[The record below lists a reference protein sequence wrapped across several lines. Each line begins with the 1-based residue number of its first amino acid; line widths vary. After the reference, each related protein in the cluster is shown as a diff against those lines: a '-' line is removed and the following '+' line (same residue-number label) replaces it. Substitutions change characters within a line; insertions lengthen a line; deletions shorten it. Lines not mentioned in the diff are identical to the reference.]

1 MWRRKIARLTCST
14 RRNLLPLLPSGPDGV
29 RNPPLHRA
37 RLSVL
42 GGERGIRTPGTP
54 LGAYTRFPVVLLQPL
69 GHLSGF
75 LPCSGCRL
83 RFRPD
88 SGLPVKPA
96 VKTGERRLRR
106 LRITFHRSASP
117 SDDRNGGER
126 GIRTPVGACG
136 PQIDFE
142 SIPLRPLRYLSAN
155 FRHSERA
162 ADDIRFSLKNPL
174 KISAHIS
181 C

>member
-1 MWRRKIARLTCST
+1 MWKRKIARLTCST
-14 RRNLLPLLPSGPDGV
+14 RRYLLPLLPSGPDGV
-29 RNPPLHRA
+29 CNPPLHRA

-75 LPCSGCRL
+75 LPQSVAVAVTGRIPAFRQNRL
-83 RFRPD
+83 TE
-88 SGLPVKPA
+88 
-96 VKTGERRLRR
+96 TGEKRACR
-106 LRITFHRSASP
+106 LRITFHERASP
-117 SDDRNGGER
+117 SNGKCGGER

-155 FRHSERA
+155 LRHSERA

-174 KISAHIS
+174 KISAQIS
-181 C
+181 L